1 MTQLARIEQK
11 LDYILEHHGIRKNA
25 AENLSH
31 LELQGYLNVRISYDP
46 DTGSLTWIKGHQRG
60 NPVGRSE
67 LSSDGFRLASIR
79 QQDYSLAQI
88 AWLVHTGELV
98 DTGFMTGND
107 NPEDLRI
114 NNLKPMGV

>member
-11 LDYILEHHGIRKNA
+11 LDYLLEHHGVRRNA
-25 AENLSH
+25 VENLSNS
-31 LELQGYLNVRISYDP
+31 ELRDYIDTRVSYDP
-46 DTGSLTWIKGHQRG
+46 DTGELTWLKGHQRG

-67 LSSDGFRLASIR
+67 LSTDGFRLASIR

-88 AWLVHTGELV
+88 AWLIHTGELV
-98 DTGFMTGND
+98 DTGFTASND

-114 NNLKPMGV
+114 NNLNPIGV

>member
-11 LDYILEHHGIRKNA
+11 LDYILEYHGIRKNVV
-25 AENLSH
+25 EHLSDS
-31 LELQGYLNVRISYDP
+31 ELQDYINSRISYDP
-46 DTGSLTWIKGHQRG
+46 DTGALTWIKGHQRG

-67 LSSDGFRLASIR
+67 LSTDGFRLASIR

-88 AWLVHTGELV
+88 AWLIHNGELV
-98 DTGFMTGND
+98 DTGFKTSND

-114 NNLKPMGV
+114 NNLNPMGV